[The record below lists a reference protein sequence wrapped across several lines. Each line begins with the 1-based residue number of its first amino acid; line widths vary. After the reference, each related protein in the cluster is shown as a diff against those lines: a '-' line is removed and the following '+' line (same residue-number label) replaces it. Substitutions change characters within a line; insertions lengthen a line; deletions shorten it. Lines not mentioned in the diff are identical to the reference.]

1 MIPLNTSSTA
11 QSASLI
17 NETVQQSSAP
27 EANVQGSSKSYNPR
41 YKCEDKASAIFY
53 EEGLTDN
60 TGKIDRYLTTIPEIP
75 LNDEERAR
83 LERYFNVFF
92 ETMGSWE
99 SLRVQITAKD
109 VLMEIFGT
117 QGNVFDEIEIIGSA
131 AFQALGVSFCK
142 RFVEHLL
149 GEALNHDKERIAKI
163 AQRLFTPEF
172 EAYLNARFTKPLAD
186 IDMRMTAEHTPQKQ
200 IASISRSTDACIIAL
215 LKKLPMLSEKNERE
229 RRLKAL
235 EILKAKVPALDWE
248 WVNVNNPHF
257 YQIIL
262 RNLAFNKWAVST
274 KEGELLG
281 IVNIGNPTET
291 TVDFVFALQLPRSE
305 IFPAVRIPCRSLL
318 DPARKDER
326 LYATGEN
333 WVQAFVDKMCGRVRP
348 DITKATE
355 DDLKMLICYKTKG
368 EINPVEGSEKDL
380 IDIAKRESLNFKNKT
395 VRKVLKKHRELSR
408 HLHEAFPYF
417 VAQLLK
423 EAADTH
429 MDKDKRGAIAMTINA
444 IDMLRG
450 TLTTKEMRIFITEMQ
465 EYWSGPTSN
474 HLLYHFAY
482 LIGEDN
488 LLESNMDIIHQLPL
502 IKLCA
507 FLRCQA
513 PMRSG
518 EMEIYPRQNAGR
530 PSLEV
535 VLKGE
540 KRNYSL
546 LLTIGNTS
554 DLLKTSVKYLH
565 LPRTETSSITRLLT
579 ASQTT
584 FEGPWS
590 SPMLDDLA
598 FLGHQPESYENSC
611 ARLLQHEPLLGTLLF
626 FATQTQVGNAIPLDT
641 FLTNLPRIACKMNG
655 HLDILR
661 ENLTRLLETDEQ
673 KRVLNQLIAYINDHQ
688 DMKESQIAEQW
699 ISHLASIRE
708 WIPLAHQ
715 CLINFIHQDGAI
727 DRNDKA
733 RIARNLYEG
742 IRGKD
747 QRYTLRLLQF
757 IVEKQYVSLD
767 QLVSYFQTARDFLLA
782 KIDVPTF
789 AEDLHRLEKIVEESR
804 KGRKLKP
811 QEITQ
816 LREMIAPL
824 VSHSRKLNALYQSFD
839 HIQRLEETQEN
850 SEELPLPEDRYERLE
865 ELAETDYE
873 EAADIF
879 FHFGQNIY
887 SQNANRLLPIM
898 QRVLQQAC
906 TNKNYVLALSLL
918 KNRTLHEYFAI
929 RPENYC
935 QMLLAFADECYKN
948 KLTELAE
955 TTLGVILS
963 IFLPNET
970 LAQTPDA
977 ETLIRIV
984 EKALSAL
991 RSESYSDHSE
1001 YLRRMFIKGFDSLF
1015 SSLYAKSLPVEC
1027 VRLYHAAHQLGE
1039 AAILQKFAPLVIDQ
1053 LVRMRSDESNM
1064 LRVMSILDALIPT
1077 LAHFAKDIQKYDFFE
1092 VIIAMLIYNKT
1103 HNKVKFYLD
1112 HLFAIDSLKTK
1123 DDLELLYELFDKFKQ
1138 AHPEDALALLGSYSG
1153 PAYSISEIEH
1163 SSRYLAFIARLVENQ
1178 QWQHAGQALAVNPFI
1193 WSDAEKNALLNQY
1206 AIQAI
1211 EGMLKN
1217 NKLSLQE
1224 LKWIF
1229 TILKR
1234 HEIKNARLICACIAA
1249 CEGMLDVSLANLM
1262 WWVFT
1267 NRLMGCGEVTLHQE
1281 PRVLLDAL
1289 KLREK
1294 PDRRASLNSRQ
1305 IVEFIAVHTSAA
1317 LHLEIFRGLLKAN
1330 ASIIK
1335 EARVAD
1341 RPALLKELEVRVSIW
1356 LNAFWPN
1363 PSDNKALACL
1373 EIAEY
1378 YLNSTEAQMV
1388 PHAAEHLR
1396 KMDQVPEELDER
1408 FDRILCGLVAAIP
1421 KSTTPPIR
1429 EETLAWLLNSALD
1442 TDISFV
1448 PLGKCLSKC
1457 RTEELTEVGI
1467 EILSLCL
1474 STQTYTISEIN
1485 SLRSFEAGAFL
1496 RSVIAHTEPEDLYA
1510 VLSPIFNEK
1519 HLSLYLSKE
1528 EFFEITA
1535 AYCNRL
1541 LHSTVAMAKSVEN
1554 PDVKLL
1560 FDAMHTTTT
1569 FLKYVEQNDN
1579 KTLKLYIETFIDLSL
1594 DETGFYNK
1602 FLNILM
1608 DTIKGPDDIERVL
1621 IIAYEIFE
1629 FIVAIINK
1637 EENDTP
1643 AVHFLIDLINQ
1654 HLLRLIQLPERTLT
1668 KDQLEGVKKWVTRL
1682 LCINR
1687 KKITEKVIAFISD
1700 LKLDHKHPSDALE
1713 LKFAAMLIAR
1723 KHVEESLEA
1732 CRAQPTVA
1740 RQLMIEVVKRYRDIA
1755 IELSHTKIFDNC
1767 AFILT
1772 NFRAV
1777 KCNEEQTLF
1786 DLLSKLCFT
1795 FLPSQENPT
1804 DALDRLMPVW
1814 LEACT
1819 MYPGL
1824 IGSSLGVY
1832 IENLPEISFKLFQRR
1847 VKKLLTHLTKAQVTI
1862 NEHFRVAFMAFEQF
1876 CAKLITDLAAL
1887 DDSGHYEKMIEQ
1899 FAPRAAESYRKTLAS
1914 TKKDPLWKKINEQIL
1929 NDSFALYLEFFT
1941 KTVKLYGSPEDILVA
1956 CEQYAILLHKLLEGL
1971 NRCLITK
1978 DKRFIKEALQNL
1990 DVLISQISECPEE
2003 LRFRIKYLKETAR
2016 PKLQMEYDKLFKKYR
2031 KSIK

>member
-1 MIPLNTSSTA
+1 MIPLNTSCTA
-11 QSASLI
+11 QSVSLI

-41 YKCEDKASAIFY
+41 YKCEDRASAIFY

-60 TGKIDRYLTTIPEIP
+60 TGKIDRYLATIPEIP

-109 VLMEIFGT
+109 VLMEIFGAH
-117 QGNVFDEIEIIGSA
+117 GNVFDEIEIIGSA

-186 IDMRMTAEHTPQKQ
+186 IDMRLTAEHASQKQ

-326 LYATGEN
+326 LYATGEH

-368 EINPVEGSEKDL
+368 EINPVEGSEKAL

-408 HLHEAFPYF
+408 NLHEVFPYF

-429 MDKDKRGAIAMTINA
+429 MDKDKQGAIAMTINA

-465 EYWSGPTSN
+465 EYWAGPTSN

-518 EMEIYPRQNAGR
+518 EMEIYPRQNAGQ

-554 DLLKTSVKYLH
+554 DLLKTAVKYLH

-641 FLTNLPRIACKMNG
+641 FLTHLPRIACKMNG
-655 HLDILR
+655 HLDFLR

-727 DRNDKA
+727 DHNDKA
-733 RIARNLYEG
+733 RIAQNLYEG

-824 VSHSRKLNALYQSFD
+824 VSHSRKLNALNQSFD
-839 HIQRLEETQEN
+839 RIQRLEETQES

-879 FHFGQNIY
+879 FHFGQSIY

-906 TNKNYVLALSLL
+906 TNKNYVLTLSLL

-984 EKALSAL
+984 EKALYAL
-991 RSESYSDHSE
+991 RSESYSDHSD

-1015 SSLYAKSLPVEC
+1015 TSLYAKSLQVEG

-1039 AAILQKFAPLVIDQ
+1039 TAILQKFAPLIIDQ

-1112 HLFAIDSLKTK
+1112 HLFSIDSLKTK

-1193 WSDAEKNALLNQY
+1193 WSDAEKNALLHQY

-1388 PHAAEHLR
+1388 PHAAEHFR

-1429 EETLAWLLNSALD
+1429 EKTLAWLLNAALD

-1448 PLGKCLSKC
+1448 LLGKCLSKC
-1457 RTEELTEVGI
+1457 RTEELTKVGI
-1467 EILSLCL
+1467 KILSVCL
-1474 STQTYTISEIN
+1474 STPTYTISEIK

-1496 RSVIAHTEPEDLYA
+1496 RSVIAHTEPEDLYD
-1510 VLSPIFNEK
+1510 VLNPIFKEK

-1535 AYCNRL
+1535 AYCNKI
-1541 LHSTVAMAKSVEN
+1541 LHAGVALAKSIEHF
-1554 PDVKLL
+1554 DTKLL
-1560 FDAMHTTTT
+1560 FDAMFTTTV
-1569 FLKYVEQNDN
+1569 FLKSVELND
-1579 KTLKLYIETFIDLSL
+1579 KATLSLYITTIVDLWL
-1594 DETGFYNK
+1594 GEKGFFDK
-1602 FLNILM
+1602 FLKDLLENIR
-1608 DTIKGPDDIERVL
+1608 GPDGLERVL
-1621 IIAYEIFE
+1621 LIA
-1629 FIVAIINK
+1629 NK
-1637 EENDTP
+1637 LFDYIYAVIKQKGAETEDVFFLMDLLNDK
-1643 AVHFLIDLINQ
+1643 LLSLIN
-1654 HLLRLIQLPERTLT
+1654 LNDKDLT
-1668 KDQLEGVKKWVTRL
+1668 KNQLEEIKKWVTRL
-1682 LCINR
+1682 LCLR
-1687 KKITEKVIAFISD
+1687 KKTITQKTIEFVNE
-1700 LKLDHKHPSDALE
+1700 LKLGPKHSLDRLE
-1713 LKFAAMLIAR
+1713 FKITLMIISR
-1723 KHVEESLEA
+1723 SQVEECLHV
-1732 CRAQPTVA
+1732 CRAQSDDACT
-1740 RQLMIEVVKRYRDIA
+1740 LMIDVIKRYRDLA
-1755 IELSHTKIFDNC
+1755 ATLYLFEFCEDC
-1767 AFILT
+1767 AFILK
-1772 NFRAV
+1772 NFKTV
-1777 KCNEEQTLF
+1777 KSDKEQ
-1786 DLLSKLCFT
+1786 KLIDFVT
-1795 FLPSQENPT
+1795 KIYFNFLPAVSKPLAGLKDIMPSWT
-1804 DALDRLMPVW
+1804 DAC
-1814 LEACT
+1814 EK
-1819 MYPGL
+1819 YPGL
-1824 IGSSLGVY
+1824 IASTLGVY
-1832 IENLPEISFKLFQRR
+1832 IDKLPEQSFELFQIR
-1847 VKKLLTHLTKAQVTI
+1847 LLGILHHMTKADVKLK
-1862 NEHFRVAFMAFEQF
+1862 EAFHITYIAIEQF
-1876 CAKLITDLAAL
+1876 CEKLIQDLTNMNAL
-1887 DDSGHYEKMIEQ
+1887 EYEKAISQLSSGQAQAFREG
-1899 FAPRAAESYRKTLAS
+1899 LAS
-1914 TKKDPLWKKINEQIL
+1914 RKREADFTKNIEQIL
-1929 NDSFALYLEFFT
+1929 KDALMLYFDFF
-1941 KTVKLYGSPEDILVA
+1941 VKANKHYGTPEDTLVA
-1956 CEQYAILLHKLLEGL
+1956 CEQYAILLNKLLEGL
-1971 NRCLITK
+1971 NRNLITK
-1978 DKRFIKEALQNL
+1978 NKRFIEQTLANL
-1990 DVLISQISECPEE
+1990 DFLLAQISDCPQE
-2003 LRFRIKYLKETAR
+2003 LKHRYQYVKETSR
-2016 PKLQMEYDKLFKKYR
+2016 PKLQKGFADLFKKFR
-2031 KSIK
+2031 RNIK